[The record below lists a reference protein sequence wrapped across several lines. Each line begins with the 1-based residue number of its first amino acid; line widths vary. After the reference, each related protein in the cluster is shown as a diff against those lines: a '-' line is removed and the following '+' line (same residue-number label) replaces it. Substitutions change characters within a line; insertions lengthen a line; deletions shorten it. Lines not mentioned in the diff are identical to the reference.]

1 MNNCLDFIINIQGE
15 KHSICILGDMAVS
28 NAIGSNVFDIL
39 ICLGIPWFCKT
50 AIIQPGTIVEVHI
63 HKRMKKRIYIFRSNY
78 VHCKYSLLL
87 LKRLKKTFCI
97 LRIFAS

>member
-1 MNNCLDFIINIQGE
+1 
-15 KHSICILGDMAVS
+15 MAVS

-63 HKRMKKRIYIFRSNY
+63 HKIIIMIVNGIPNLLGKRDWEKGLFTCCHTN
-78 VHCKYSLLL
+78 LED
-87 LKRLKKTFCI
+87 
-97 LRIFAS
+97 RIFSRFLVTFKV